1 VFDVGFWELVLLFVL
16 GLVVLGPEK
25 LPRVANQLGRYA
37 GQARRMASTLTS
49 QIRTE
54 LEAEERRILAK
65 ESRAAEPAPAPAWSR
80 PGVDELRAAPPP
92 AEPVQPP
99 EPADTRSHADAGAD
113 DPAPPFRHDQPPTD
127 GAR

>member
-1 VFDVGFWELVLLFVL
+1 VFEVGFWELALILVL

-54 LEAEERRILAK
+54 LEAEEQRILNREARGT
-65 ESRAAEPAPAPAWSR
+65 SPAPASYSR
-80 PGVDELRAAPPP
+80 PGIDELRAD
-92 AEPVQPP
+92 
-99 EPADTRSHADAGAD
+99 ADLGERSHADAGAE
-113 DPAPPFRHDQPPTD
+113 DPAPPFRAEPTD
-127 GAR
+127 SGKA

>member
-37 GQARRMASTLTS
+37 GQARRMATTLTS

-65 ESRAAEPAPAPAWSR
+65 ESRTTEPAPAAPAWSR
-80 PGVDELRAAPPP
+80 PGVDELRAAPP
-92 AEPVQPP
+92 AA
-99 EPADTRSHADAGAD
+99 EPADDRSHADAGAD
-113 DPAPPFRHDQPPTD
+113 DPAPPFRHDPPPD
-127 GAR
+127 APR

>member
-1 VFDVGFWELVLLFVL
+1 MFDVGFWELVLLFVL

-65 ESRAAEPAPAPAWSR
+65 ESRAAEP
-80 PGVDELRAAPPP
+80 
-92 AEPVQPP
+92 VQPP

-113 DPAPPFRHDQPPTD
+113 DPAPPFRHDPPPTD

>member
-80 PGVDELRAAPPP
+80 PGVDELRAAPPATEPP
-92 AEPVQPP
+92 AA

-113 DPAPPFRHDQPPTD
+113 DPAPPFRHDPPPD
-127 GAR
+127 GTR

>member
-1 VFDVGFWELVLLFVL
+1 VFDVGFWELVLLGVL

-54 LEAEERRILAK
+54 LEAEEQRILNREA
-65 ESRAAEPAPAPAWSR
+65 RDTTAPPPQYSR
-80 PGVDELRAAPPP
+80 PGVDELRAGAPDD
-92 AEPVQPP
+92 Q
-99 EPADTRSHADAGAD
+99 RSHADAGAD
-113 DPAPPFRHDQPPTD
+113 DPAPPFRPDPP
-127 GAR
+127 GAGQS

>member
-1 VFDVGFWELVLLFVL
+1 MFDVGFWELVLLFVL

-65 ESRAAEPAPAPAWSR
+65 ESRAAEPAPAAPAWSR
-80 PGVDELRAAPPP
+80 PGVDELRAAQP
-92 AEPVQPP
+92 AP
-99 EPADTRSHADAGAD
+99 ESAEAADTRSHADAGAD
-113 DPAPPFRHDQPPTD
+113 DPAPPFRHDPPAD
-127 GAR
+127 GPR